1 MTVSEYFKLQAKLLE
16 WEAPKGLSANL
27 KGYEKSDYMWVM
39 NGMVIAR
46 IPRVSYMLN
55 VPLLDGLERFTK
67 LPEGAVKGWL
77 TEMRFKDEREGML
90 VRAEAIET
98 IDVEVWVKEKYIQL
112 FCKAE
117 YDVWITPKALWLTEP
132 NAREV
137 LGVIAGVRIGG
148 VQKIG

>member
-1 MTVSEYFKLQAKLLE
+1 
-16 WEAPKGLSANL
+16 
-27 KGYEKSDYMWVM
+27 
-39 NGMVIAR
+39 
-46 IPRVSYMLN
+46 MLN

-67 LPEGAVKGWL
+67 LLEGAVKGWL

-132 NAREV
+132 DTREV
-137 LGVIAGVRIGG
+137 LGVIAGV
-148 VQKIG
+148 KIGESGVRT